1 MEGRKIRNDFEILWA
16 RFEVMGSFSSLQSVS
31 KVVINTEFKIM
42 LNFIPGLLYN
52 SAPPHMCTDGHTHA
66 LIHTYIHKFVRFF
79 FSFPCSD
86 VLESGF
92 EFYPNHQRAPL
103 PCLPSTP
110 HNPACCTGL
119 YFVDIISR
127 SSSQQVWLAARCCV
141 IDWSG

>member
-52 SAPPHMCTDGHTHA
+52 SAPPHMCQMGIHMHSYT
-66 LIHTYIHKFVRFF
+66 HTYTSLFVFF
-79 FSFPCSD
+79 FSRSD

-103 PCLPSTP
+103 PCLPSIP

-119 YFVDIISR
+119 FSLTSSLGVPVSR
-127 SSSQQVWLAARCCV
+127 SGWQRDAAWL
-141 IDWSG
+141 IDQGS